1 MSIERYSGRH
11 PAYWGPFFGL
21 RGLQD
26 EMNRLF
32 TDFFGETSEKGM
44 AAVTPALDLVETRD
58 AIQVRVELP
67 GVRKEEVEIS
77 LKDDVLIIKGEK
89 KEEKEEKTENRYY
102 MERSYGSFARAV
114 TLPARVKEDKIK
126 ASYKDGVLTIDLP
139 KAEEAKAKEIKV
151 QVG

>member
-44 AAVTPALDLVETRD
+44 AAMTPALDLVETRD

-67 GVRKEEVEIS
+67 GVRKDEVEIS